1 MSKYSHLSYLEN
13 PGKIFRNFQFFPSNS
28 SFAGLRGYERGH
40 FKNTAFAAAKGG
52 ESINE
57 PVRTQWQIRCAFNSF
72 CKQVLRREAMNAH
85 RDIRRQQQ
93 CKISFSDL
101 TPQEENELF
110 TVDQYF
116 ADDIAEQYFIVGRK
130 EINAKLLD
138 DALHSLSK
146 EKLEAVL
153 LYYFFDMSE
162 REIAKLRNIS
172 RTTVQY
178 RRISSI
184 EQLKHYLEERVDDK
198 ED

>member
-1 MSKYSHLSYLEN
+1 
-13 PGKIFRNFQFFPSNS
+13 
-28 SFAGLRGYERGH
+28 
-40 FKNTAFAAAKGG
+40 
-52 ESINE
+52 
-57 PVRTQWQIRCAFNSF
+57 
-72 CKQVLRREAMNAH
+72 MNAH

-93 CKISFSDL
+93 YKVSFSDL

-116 ADDIAEQYFIVGRK
+116 ANDTSEQYFIIGRK

-146 EKLEAVL
+146 EKREAVL

>member
-1 MSKYSHLSYLEN
+1 MLK
-13 PGKIFRNFQFFPSNS
+13 
-28 SFAGLRGYERGH
+28 
-40 FKNTAFAAAKGG
+40 
-52 ESINE
+52 
-57 PVRTQWQIRCAFNSF
+57 
-72 CKQVLRREAMNAH
+72 REAMNAH

-93 CKISFSDL
+93 YKVSFSDL
-101 TPQEENELF
+101 TSQEENELF

-116 ADDIAEQYFIVGRK
+116 ANDTSEQYFIIGRK

-146 EKLEAVL
+146 EKREAVL